1 MGGEV
6 GVWGEF
12 GEGLRGE
19 GKGGRGL
26 GLRVRV
32 GGNRHSREVRE
43 ACRLCCEQG
52 ETVIVSCGGL
62 WSRDLSLPR
71 YNYTKTRVN
80 FQFPPNFCNFECP
93 RDFLKN

>member
-12 GEGLRGE
+12 GEGLGGE
-19 GKGGRGL
+19 GERSRGL

-43 ACRLCCEQG
+43 ACR
-52 ETVIVSCGGL
+52 
-62 WSRDLSLPR
+62 
-71 YNYTKTRVN
+71 
-80 FQFPPNFCNFECP
+80 
-93 RDFLKN
+93 